1 MGSPRLAA
9 ENLYQTVCRLP
20 VRPTGILRNMQ
31 CFGNSYI
38 CPSEALQLFLLL
50 LLFYLFIFGIIY
62 ISVKWMEVPLRK
74 MECGKFCDTCGFLGA
89 YILHLFSWMSVR
101 VLSSCFVFCMFWELF
116 KVRLFVIQCSRASWC
131 CHSSNK
137 KCTDPPT
144 RQGRDT
150 SRTTIII
157 VVCVGIHSDLSD
169 SKL

>member
-62 ISVKWMEVPLRK
+62 ISVKWMEVPLKK

-116 KVRLFVIQCSRASWC
+116 KVRLFPMW
-131 CHSSNK
+131 SSAVGHLDAA
-137 KCTDPPT
+137 TVQT
-144 RQGRDT
+144 RSALISLLDKGGTLLGQP
-150 SRTTIII
+150 
-157 VVCVGIHSDLSD
+157 
-169 SKL
+169 